1 MEKVPLIKFE
11 LMELYA
17 EIEISAFGEE
27 NLMDW
32 IRKELIT

>member
-17 EIEISAFGEE
+17 EIEISA
-27 NLMDW
+27 L
-32 IRKELIT
+32 KKLIMAQSRVR